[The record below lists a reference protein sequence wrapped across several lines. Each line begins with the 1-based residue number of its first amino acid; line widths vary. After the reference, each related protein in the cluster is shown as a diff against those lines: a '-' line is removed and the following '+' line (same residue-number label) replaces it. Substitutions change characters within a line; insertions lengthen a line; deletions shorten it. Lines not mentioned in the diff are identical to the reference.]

1 MCTQEL
7 ETAEDYL
14 EFEYRMSTL
23 TLICGRNSILHT
35 KVEEMRFLSFRTKN
49 PFAWDRGTYNS
60 VSSIL
65 QTLAVHA

>member
-23 TLICGRNSILHT
+23 TLICGRNSSHEGGGNEILIFQN
-35 KVEEMRFLSFRTKN
+35 EE
-49 PFAWDRGTYNS
+49 
-60 VSSIL
+60 SICL
-65 QTLAVHA
+65 GSRHL